1 MAERRDK
8 KRELARFAGEAEKSR
23 QETIE
28 LDSFFSFLFFF
39 FSRCHRRFFPK
50 VTLMK
55 PASRNK
61 KNVKDAKEEEE
72 KDVNKNSAEKNRT
85 EQK

>member
-1 MAERRDK
+1 
-8 KRELARFAGEAEKSR
+8 
-23 QETIE
+23 
-28 LDSFFSFLFFF
+28 
-39 FSRCHRRFFPK
+39 
-50 VTLMK
+50 MK